1 MSKHTP
7 GPWAAEEA
15 GRSGYWISTKG
26 HPFTIVDSIDD
37 ECRHGAINGDNAGA
51 NARLIAAAPE
61 LLEALKLLDEAF
73 CADDYGTK
81 EGRAKGRAALVATR
95 AAIAKAEGKQ

>member
-7 GPWAAEEA
+7 GPWTAEEA
-15 GRSGYWISTKG
+15 GRSGCWISTPV

-37 ECRHGAINGDNAGA
+37 ECRHGAITGPNADA
-51 NARLIAAAPE
+51 NARLIAAAPD
-61 LLEALKLLDEAF
+61 LLAALKLAVQQNDHDMQMTGDELRI
-73 CADDYGTK
+73 C
-81 EGRAKGRAALVATR
+81 R